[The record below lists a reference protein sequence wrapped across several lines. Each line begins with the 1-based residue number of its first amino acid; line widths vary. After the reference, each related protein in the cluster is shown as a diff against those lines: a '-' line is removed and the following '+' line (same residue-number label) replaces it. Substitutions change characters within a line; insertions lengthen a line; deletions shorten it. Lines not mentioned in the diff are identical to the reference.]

1 MLGKTLQVTILLT
14 GLALLFHVGFSSA
27 KYNLVGRDD
36 EIAAMRVVVDKG
48 MSCIFVSIE
57 KQIP

>member
-36 EIAAMRVVVDKG
+36 EINSMKVAVDKG
-48 MSCIFVSIE
+48 IACISSTIE